1 MQVTDIRMTKRGR
14 FAVYTEGE
22 FCCTL
27 HPEVYARSHLQIG
40 DRVDPA
46 RLGALAYET
55 EEKLVRERALSLLA
69 AREYTRRQLYDK
81 LLQKGAEEPAAES
94 AVQRMQELG
103 LLDDA
108 GYACRAAADMAHLK
122 GYAPRRIRQELRRRG
137 LEEEDIEAALMA
149 LQEESPQEHI
159 AQLLLSRYSQL
170 WEDEKIRRRAVAAL
184 QRMGYAYEDIRYVI
198 VHIEDFIEE

>member
-1 MQVTDIRMTKRGR
+1 MQITDIHITKHGR
-14 FAVYTEGE
+14 FAVYAEGE

-27 HPEVYARSHLQIG
+27 HPEVYVRSHLQVG
-40 DRVDPA
+40 DMIDPA

-69 AREYTRRQLYDK
+69 AREYTRCQLYDR
-81 LLQKGAEEPAAES
+81 LLQKGADEQAAES

-108 GYACRAAADMAHLK
+108 GYACRAAADMARLK

-137 LEEEDIEAALMA
+137 LGEEEIEAALAA
-149 LQEESPQEHI
+149 LQEESQQERI
-159 AQLLLSRYSQL
+159 AGLLLSRYARL
-170 WEDEKIRRRAVAAL
+170 WEDEKVCRRAVAAL
-184 QRMGYAYEDIRYVI
+184 QRLGYAYEDIRYVI
-198 VHIEDFIEE
+198 EHIEEFIEE